1 MAESK
6 PGPGFS
12 LGDTNPDLARQIR
25 NVDPFTVK
33 PFSNNNALWVCDQG
47 HSWEARISDRSQGY
61 GCPYCSNQKVLSG
74 YNDLRTTVPELA
86 AQAFGWDPT
95 TVTRGSKKL
104 FEWIC
109 PVGHI
114 FTSSPKDRNRANQ
127 NLGPCPVCF
136 GHQVL
141 IGFNDLATTHPDIA
155 SQAHGWDP
163 RTITKSST
171 KRTSWKCSFGHTWIT
186 GTNIRVK
193 GIGCPVC
200 SNQVTLAGDNDLATT
215 HPEIA
220 SQAHGWDPTTLVAG
234 SNKKVNWECALGHIW
249 VAQVSTRL
257 RGRGCPSCANKVVV
271 AGFND
276 LATTHPDIAS
286 QANSWDPTTIT
297 FGSNKKKMWL
307 CEQGHE
313 YSSTV
318 AKRCEGQGCPYCSG
332 HQCLQ
337 GFNDL
342 ATTHPR
348 VAAQSVG
355 WDTTKYSFGS
365 REKMNW
371 RCERGHEYRAP
382 INRRSSGTGCPV
394 CDNKEVMTGF
404 NDLATTFPLIATEAN
419 GWDPRT
425 LVAGSNK
432 KVEWKCA
439 DGHEWKAVVNS
450 RTSGKRGCPYCSG
463 NLVIKGF
470 NDFATINPNLLSEVN
485 GWNPT
490 EIAAFSDKK
499 CEFICEFGHKWKT
512 SLKNRSLGRG
522 CPSCAVSGYDP
533 CKDGWLYFLRH
544 DGFEMFQ
551 IGITNDPKRRLA
563 KHRTGGW
570 IEIELRGPMDGHL
583 TQKLEDDC
591 LVTLKRHGA
600 ILGRRGSVSSF
611 DGHTEAWTMASL
623 NVTSIKQILDW
634 VYEDEDK

>member
-1 MAESK
+1 
-6 PGPGFS
+6 
-12 LGDTNPDLARQIR
+12 
-25 NVDPFTVK
+25 
-33 PFSNNNALWVCDQG
+33 
-47 HSWEARISDRSQGY
+47 
-61 GCPYCSNQKVLSG
+61 
-74 YNDLRTTVPELA
+74 
-86 AQAFGWDPT
+86 
-95 TVTRGSKKL
+95 
-104 FEWIC
+104 
-109 PVGHI
+109 
-114 FTSSPKDRNRANQ
+114 
-127 NLGPCPVCF
+127 
-136 GHQVL
+136 
-141 IGFNDLATTHPDIA
+141 
-155 SQAHGWDP
+155 
-163 RTITKSST
+163 
-171 KRTSWKCSFGHTWIT
+171 
-186 GTNIRVK
+186 
-193 GIGCPVC
+193 
-200 SNQVTLAGDNDLATT
+200 
-215 HPEIA
+215 
-220 SQAHGWDPTTLVAG
+220 
-234 SNKKVNWECALGHIW
+234 
-249 VAQVSTRL
+249 
-257 RGRGCPSCANKVVV
+257 
-271 AGFND
+271 
-276 LATTHPDIAS
+276 
-286 QANSWDPTTIT
+286 
-297 FGSNKKKMWL
+297 
-307 CEQGHE
+307 
-313 YSSTV
+313 
-318 AKRCEGQGCPYCSG
+318 
-332 HQCLQ
+332 
-337 GFNDL
+337 
-342 ATTHPR
+342 
-348 VAAQSVG
+348 
-355 WDTTKYSFGS
+355 
-365 REKMNW
+365 
-371 RCERGHEYRAP
+371 
-382 INRRSSGTGCPV
+382 
-394 CDNKEVMTGF
+394 MTGF